1 MIAVTTLADKEILLG
16 VCGGIAAYKA
26 CDWTRALRREGA
38 AVTVVMTEA
47 ATRFVAP
54 LTFAALSGRKVHGS
68 MFAAE
73 EAEQIPHI
81 ALARKAEAVLIAPA
95 TAQTIA
101 RLAHGLA
108 DDLLATVVLA
118 TSARVVVCP
127 AMNSQMYRHPATQ
140 ANLAK
145 LREYGYT
152 IVEPACGTMACGEEG
167 PGRLVEWEEARQA
180 LLGALSRQD
189 LAGVEVLVTAGPTR
203 EPLDPARLLTN
214 RATGRM
220 GYAVAAAAK
229 QRGARVTLV
238 SGPSELAPPA
248 GVELV
253 RVTSALQMQ
262 REVLAR
268 AGKMAVIVKA
278 AAVADFRPA
287 ATSGKKVKKGAAAT
301 TLELTANPDILKELG
316 EKKARAKRFPLL
328 VGFAAESHN
337 VRAEAA
343 KKLKAKNLDLIVAND
358 ITATDAGFAAT
369 TNRVLLLDRQGNE
382 QQLPLLTKEET
393 AHRIWDAVLTLHR

>member
-1 MIAVTTLADKEILLG
+1 MIAVTSLADKEILLG

-54 LTFAALSGRKVHGS
+54 LTFAALSGRRVCTS

-81 ALARKAEAVLIAPA
+81 SLARQADAVLIAPA

-108 DDLLATVVLA
+108 DDLLSTLVLA
-118 TSARVVVCP
+118 TTAKVVICP

-152 IVEPACGTMACGEEG
+152 VVEPACGTMACGEEG
-167 PGRLVEWEEARQA
+167 PGRLVEWEEAHQA
-180 LLGALSRQD
+180 LLSALSRQD
-189 LAGVEVLVTAGPTR
+189 LAGLEVLVTAGPTW

-220 GYAVAAAAK
+220 GYAVAAAAR
-229 QRGARVTLV
+229 QRGAKVTLI
-238 SGPSELAPPA
+238 SGPSELAAPW
-248 GVELV
+248 GVEVV
-253 RVTSALQMQ
+253 RITTAMEMH
-262 REVLAR
+262 REVMAR
-268 AGKMAVIVKA
+268 AKKMAVIVKA
-278 AAVADFRPA
+278 AAVADFRPKITASSKTKKEKA
-287 ATSGKKVKKGAAAT
+287 AL
-301 TLELTANPDILKELG
+301 TLALAANPDILKELG
-316 EKKARAKRFPLL
+316 AMKKKAPRFPLL
-328 VGFAAESHN
+328 VGFAAESEN
-337 VRAEAA
+337 LSAEAQR
-343 KKLKAKNLDLIVAND
+343 KLRDKNLDLIVAND

-369 TNRVLLLDRQGNE
+369 TNRVLLIDRNGNE
-382 QQLPLLTKEET
+382 QELPLLSKEET
-393 AHRIWDAVLTLHR
+393 AHRLWDALLTLRH

>member
-1 MIAVTTLADKEILLG
+1 MTTLAGKEIILG

-38 AVTVVMTEA
+38 AVTVVMTES
-47 ATRFVAP
+47 ATRFVTP

-68 MFAAE
+68 IFTAA

-81 ALARKAEAVLIAPA
+81 KLARQADAVLIAPA

-108 DDLLATVVLA
+108 DDLLATIVLA
-118 TSARVVVCP
+118 TNAKIVICP

-152 IVEPACGTMACGEEG
+152 IIKPACGTMACGEEG
-167 PGRLVEWEEARQA
+167 PGRLVDWDEARQA
-180 LLGALSRQD
+180 LLGMLSRQD
-189 LAGVEVLVTAGPTR
+189 LAGLDVLVTAGPTW

-220 GYAVAAAAK
+220 GYAVAAAAS
-229 QRGARVTLV
+229 QRGAKVTLI
-238 SGPSELAPPA
+238 SGPSELAAPA
-248 GVELV
+248 GVEVV
-253 RVTSALQMQ
+253 RVTTAEEMRQAVMK
-262 REVLAR
+262 R
-268 AGKMAVIVKA
+268 AKKMAVIVKA
-278 AAVADFRPA
+278 AAVADFRPKV
-287 ATSGKKVKKGAAAT
+287 ATPAKVKKGKAPL
-301 TLELTANPDILKELG
+301 TLELAANPDILKELG
-316 EKKARAKRFPLL
+316 AMKAKAAKFPLL
-328 VGFAAESHN
+328 IGFAAESAN
-337 VRAEAA
+337 LRAEA
-343 KKLKAKNLDLIVAND
+343 KRKLTAKNLDLIVAND
-358 ITATDAGFAAT
+358 ITATDAGFAAP

-382 QQLPLLTKEET
+382 QKLPLLTKEET
-393 AHRIWDAVLTLHR
+393 AHRIWDAVLTLRR

>member
-1 MIAVTTLADKEILLG
+1 MIDVTALTDKQILLG

-54 LTFAALSGRKVHGS
+54 LTFAALSGRKVYS
-68 MFAAE
+68 AMFAAD

-81 ALARKAEAVLIAPA
+81 GLARQADAVLIAPA
-95 TAQTIA
+95 TAHTIA

-108 DDLLATVVLA
+108 DDLLSTLVLA
-118 TSARVVVCP
+118 TTAKVVVCP

-140 ANLAK
+140 ANLAR

-180 LLGALSRQD
+180 VLTALSRQD
-189 LAGVEVLVTAGPTR
+189 LAGLDVLVTAGPTR

-220 GYAVAAAAK
+220 GYAVAAAAR
-229 QRGARVTLV
+229 QRGAHVTLI
-238 SGPSELAPPA
+238 SGPSELPVPA

-253 RVTSALQMQ
+253 RVTSAMEMH
-262 REVLAR
+262 REVLSR
-268 AGKMAVIVKA
+268 AERMAVIVKA
-278 AAVADFRPA
+278 AAVADFRPK
-287 ATSGKKVKKGAAAT
+287 ATTPSKVKKGKASL
-301 TLELTANPDILKELG
+301 TLELAANPDILQELG
-316 EKKARAKRFPLL
+316 AMKAKSACFPLL
-328 VGFAAESHN
+328 VGFAAESGEL
-337 VRAEAA
+337 RAEAQR
-343 KKLKAKNLDLIVAND
+343 KLTEKNLDLIVAND
-358 ITATDAGFAAT
+358 ITAPDAGFAVE
-369 TNRVLLLDRQGNE
+369 TNRVLLIDRNGTE
-382 QQLPLLTKEET
+382 TELSLLSKEET
-393 AHRIWDAVLTLHR
+393 AHRIWDAVVTRQR